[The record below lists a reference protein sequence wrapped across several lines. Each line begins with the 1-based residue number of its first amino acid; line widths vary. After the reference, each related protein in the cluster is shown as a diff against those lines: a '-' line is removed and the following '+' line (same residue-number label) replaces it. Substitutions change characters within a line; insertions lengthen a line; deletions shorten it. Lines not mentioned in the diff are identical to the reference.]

1 MDERYEHLCEIGQVL
16 MDADR
21 KEVLKVY
28 IDLMLEHYPV
38 ELLEVFG
45 DRSDSDSDYEPEVS
59 ASEVSASEVSAS
71 EVSASEVSASEVS
84 ASEVSAS
91 EVSASDNLPSGQSNA
106 GGETVVLELQGGE
119 EARPD
124 SSCSEEEE
132 SDSGSEDERAMA
144 ELLTVQK
151 DGGFYSLA

>member
-21 KEVLKVY
+21 KELLKVY

-45 DRSDSDSDYEPEVS
+45 DRSSDSDSDYEPEVS

-71 EVSASEVSASEVS
+71 EVSASEVSASEV
-84 ASEVSAS
+84 EP
-91 EVSASDNLPSGQSNA
+91 EPEL
-106 GGETVVLELQGGE
+106 VLELQGGE
-119 EARPD
+119 EPRPD

-132 SDSGSEDERAMA
+132 SDSGSEDERAAA
-144 ELLTVQK
+144 ELLNVQK
-151 DGGFYSLA
+151 DGDFYSLA

>member
-21 KEVLKVY
+21 KELLKVY

-71 EVSASEVSASEVS
+71 EVSASEVSASE
-84 ASEVSAS
+84 
-91 EVSASDNLPSGQSNA
+91 
-106 GGETVVLELQGGE
+106 TVVLELQGGE
-119 EARPD
+119 EPHPD